1 MAEEAGLKGI
11 PELVGGKFQLIEVR
25 YIFAEK
31 VGVSETAILESH
43 SASYEKSRI
52 DPEQQRNQE
61 KDIPEEVH
69 TIPALEGIAEVS
81 HAQGSDAEQGQS

>member
-1 MAEEAGLKGI
+1 MTEEAGLKGI
-11 PELVGGKFQLIEVR
+11 PEMVRGKFQLIEVR

-43 SASYEKSRI
+43 SASNEKSRI